1 MGPLQ
6 RTYVQCEYIGRANMN
21 RRSGCDC
28 RIWLVVRYVND
39 GLAIRCIRHEIS
51 YVDSHSHSEGYHVPA
66 VRHRDAFYQKLE
78 DDRAAA
84 LGQK

>member
-1 MGPLQ
+1 
-6 RTYVQCEYIGRANMN
+6 MN
-21 RRSGCDC
+21 YRYWSDNRL
-28 RIWLVVRYVND
+28 RLVVRYVNEQSTQSMHYCSSSNSNPD
-39 GLAIRCIRHEIS
+39 LRP
-51 YVDSHSHSEGYHVPA
+51 EGYHVPA

>member
-1 MGPLQ
+1 MKRILHTHARPLMYLPL
-6 RTYVQCEYIGRANMN
+6 T
-21 RRSGCDC
+21 
-28 RIWLVVRYVND
+28 
-39 GLAIRCIRHEIS
+39 IRK
-51 YVDSHSHSEGYHVPA
+51 GYHVPA